1 MVDAHELIRIARALA
16 SGALGSGRGRPR
28 QSELRRAVSMA
39 YYAMFHAL
47 AKQSADML
55 VGATRG
61 NRSQRAWRQAYRSLE
76 HGLAAAQC
84 KRPIIRRFPVE
95 IQEFGEKFA
104 DNQQLRHAADY
115 DPDASFTRIETLRL
129 IDVADSA
136 IWDFERSDAIDKRAF
151 AVYVM
156 FRSRMDG

>member
-1 MVDAHELIRIARALA
+1 MVDANELIRIARALA

-47 AKQSADML
+47 ARQSADML
-55 VGATRG
+55 VGATRR
-61 NRSQRAWRQAYRSLE
+61 NRSQQAWRQAYRSLE

-84 KRPIIRRFPVE
+84 KRPIIRRFPAE
-95 IQEFGEKFA
+95 IRRFGNAFVYL
-104 DNQQLRHAADY
+104 QRMRHDTDY
-115 DPDASFTRIETLRL
+115 DPDASYTRLDALRF

-136 IWDFERSDAIDKRAF
+136 IWDFERSDAVDKRAF
-151 AVYVM
+151 AVYVL
-156 FRSRMDG
+156 FRSRAEE

>member
-1 MVDAHELIRIARALA
+1 MVDAYEMILMARSLA
-16 SGALGSGRGRPR
+16 RGALGSGRGRPR
-28 QSELRRAVSMA
+28 QAELRRAVSLA

-61 NRSQRAWRQAYRSLE
+61 NRSQRAWLQAYRSLE

-84 KRPIIRRFPVE
+84 KRPIIRRFPGE
-95 IQEFGEKFA
+95 IRRFGEVFLK
-104 DNQQLRHAADY
+104 NQRMRHDADY
-115 DPDASFTRIETLRL
+115 NPDVSYVRS
-129 IDVADSA
+129 DVLQIIDSA
-136 IWDFERSDAIDKRAF
+136 ERADAVDKRAF

-156 FRSRMDG
+156 FRSRIE

>member
-84 KRPIIRRFPVE
+84 RRPIIRRFPNE
-95 IQEFGEKFA
+95 IRRFGKTFVN
-104 DNQQLRHAADY
+104 NQQMRRDADY
-115 DPDASFTRIETLRL
+115 DPDASFTRLEALRI
-129 IDVADSA
+129 IDVADRA
-136 IWDFERSDAIDKRAF
+136 IWDFERSDALDRRAF

-156 FRSRMDG
+156 FRSRMDD

>member
-1 MVDAHELIRIARALA
+1 MVDANELIRIARALA
-16 SGALGSGRGRPR
+16 SGALSSGRGRPR

-47 AKQSADML
+47 ARQSADML
-55 VGATRG
+55 VGATRR
-61 NRSQRAWRQAYRSLE
+61 NRSQQAWRQAYRSLE

-84 KRPIIRRFPVE
+84 RRPIIRRFPVE
-95 IQEFGEKFA
+95 IQEFGERFV
-104 DNQQLRHAADY
+104 DLQRMRHDADY
-115 DPDASFTRIETLRL
+115 DPDASYTRLDALRL

-136 IWDFERSDAIDKRAF
+136 IWDFERADAVDKRAF

-156 FRSRMDG
+156 FRSRID

>member
-1 MVDAHELIRIARALA
+1 MVDANELIRIARALA

-47 AKQSADML
+47 ARQSADML
-55 VGATRG
+55 VGATRR
-61 NRSQRAWRQAYRSLE
+61 NRSQQAWRQAYRSLE

-84 KRPIIRRFPVE
+84 RRPIIRRFPAE
-95 IQEFGEKFA
+95 IRRFGEKFV
-104 DNQQLRHAADY
+104 DLQRMRHDADY
-115 DPDASFTRIETLRL
+115 DPDVSYTRLDALRL
-129 IDVADSA
+129 VEVADSA
-136 IWDFERSDAIDKRAF
+136 IWDFERADVVDKRAF

-156 FRSRMDG
+156 FRSRVE

>member
-1 MVDAHELIRIARALA
+1 MVDAYEMILMARALA

-28 QSELRRAVSMA
+28 QSELRRAVSLA
-39 YYAMFHAL
+39 YYAMFHSL

-61 NRSQRAWRQAYRSLE
+61 RRSQRAWLQAYRSLE

-84 KRPIIRRFPVE
+84 RRPIIRRFPVE
-95 IQEFGEKFA
+95 IQQFA
-104 DNQQLRHAADY
+104 EAFVDNQQMRHDADY
-115 DPDASFTRIETLRL
+115 NPDASYIRSDVLQL
-129 IDVADSA
+129 IDDTEMVVL
-136 IWDFERSDAIDKRAF
+136 DFERSDTIDKRAF

-156 FRSRMDG
+156 FRSRVE